1 MSRPHVLPLRAI
13 AIGLVAC
20 LVATGCAG
28 LRRMADDRAS
38 SSGAAPPGDYRI
50 MLDIGGRPR
59 DYVLHV
65 PADLPAGP
73 RPLVLELHGGG
84 GTADNVERLTGL
96 QVETDPRGWLVARP
110 NGVDRQWNDGRPEV
124 RAGIDD
130 VAFLSAVIDDVAGR
144 TPVDPD
150 RVYATGISNGA
161 LMSGRLACE
170 LSDRI
175 AAIGQ
180 VAGTQGVEA
189 AAGCHPSRP
198 VSVMVI
204 SGTADPL
211 VPFGG
216 GPIGPVLGF
225 GRRRGTVVGAEAHV
239 ASWVARDA
247 AGLAGTSTLGP
258 DTTMTRYRRQ
268 RPAPRS
274 SSTGSMA
281 PATPGRAAASTSRR
295 RSSAA
300 TRRSRLA
307 GHHRLLRGPSAARR
321 ADAATRVVPAV
332 GDCRA
337 G

>member
-1 MSRPHVLPLRAI
+1 M
-13 AIGLVAC
+13 
-20 LVATGCAG
+20 T
-28 LRRMADDRAS
+28 DDRAS

-50 MLDIGGRPR
+50 MLDIGGRSR
-59 DYVLHV
+59 DYILHV

-96 QVETDPRGWLVARP
+96 QVETDARGWLVARP

-189 AAGCHPSRP
+189 AASCHPSRP

-225 GRRRGTVVGAEAHV
+225 GGGRGTVVGAEAHV

-247 AGLAGTSTLGP
+247 AGLAGSSTLAP
-258 DTTMTRYRRQ
+258 DTTITRFDGSAGSEVVFYRVD
-268 RPAPRS
+268 
-274 SSTGSMA
+274 G
-281 PATPGRAAASTSRR
+281 
-295 RSSAA
+295 
-300 TRRSRLA
+300 A
-307 GHHRLLRGPSAARR
+307 GHTWPGGRQYLPKLIVGSTTRTFSASRVIIGFFAAHPAARASR
-321 ADAATRVVPAV
+321 
-332 GDCRA
+332 
-337 G
+337 